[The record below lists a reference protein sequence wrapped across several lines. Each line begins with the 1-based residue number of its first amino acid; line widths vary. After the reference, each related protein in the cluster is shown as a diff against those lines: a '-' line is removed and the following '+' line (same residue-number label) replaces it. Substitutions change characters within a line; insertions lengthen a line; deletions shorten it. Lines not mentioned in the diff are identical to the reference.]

1 MNKRDKIIT
10 AAIDIFS
17 KKGIEKTTVS
27 DIVNQAG
34 IGQGTFYLYFSSKMA
49 LMPAIAE
56 VLVEKMHSELV
67 KQVKPAALA
76 EQLDETIEVMFA
88 FTKTYKDL
96 NKLMYSGL
104 TQTEHVKDWET
115 IYGPV
120 YQWMEELLASHQQ
133 GGSLREDLNVS
144 YIAKIVIGMIEAA
157 AEQNYL
163 FNEQDPALIAEY
175 RNELKKFVNYAMAT
189 KS

>member
-1 MNKRDKIIT
+1 MDKRKKIIS

-17 KKGIEKTTVS
+17 KKGIEKTTIS
-27 DIVNQAG
+27 DIVDQAG

-56 VLVEKMHSELV
+56 VLVEKMHGDLV
-67 KQVKPAALA
+67 KQIKPATLA
-76 EQLDETIEVMFA
+76 EQMDEIIKVMFA

-104 TQTEHVKDWET
+104 TQTEHIKDWET
-115 IYGPV
+115 IYAPV

-133 GGSLREDLNVS
+133 AGSLREDLNVR
-144 YIAKIVIGMIEAA
+144 YIAKILIGMIEAA

-163 FNEQDPALIAEY
+163 FYDQDPALIAEY
-175 RNELKKFVNYAMAT
+175 RNELKKFVNNAMAAN
-189 KS
+189 S

>member
-1 MNKRDKIIT
+1 MNKRDKIIA

-27 DIVNQAG
+27 DIVTQAG

-56 VLVEKMHSELV
+56 VLVEKMHGELV
-67 KQVKPAALA
+67 KRIEPAALS

-88 FTKTYKDL
+88 FTKEYKDL

-120 YQWMEELLASHQQ
+120 YQWMEELLAFHQQ
-133 GGSLREDLNVS
+133 SGALREDLNVS

-163 FNEQDPALIAEY
+163 FNDQDPALIAEY

>member
-1 MNKRDKIIT
+1 MNKREKIIS
-10 AAIDIFS
+10 AAIDIFP

-56 VLVEKMHSELV
+56 VLVEKMHRELV
-67 KQVKPAALA
+67 DRVTASRLN
-76 EQLDETIEVMFA
+76 EQLEEIIEVMFA
-88 FTKTYKDL
+88 YTQEYKDL
-96 NKLMYSGL
+96 TKLMYSGL

-120 YQWMEELLASHQQ
+120 YQWMEELLASHQES
-133 GGSLREDLNVS
+133 GGLRNDLNVT
-144 YIAKIVIGMIEAA
+144 YAAKIMIGMIEAA

-163 FNEQDPALIAEY
+163 FQDQDSSIVTEY
-175 RNELKKFVNYAMAT
+175 RKELQKFVTYAIGRP
-189 KS
+189 